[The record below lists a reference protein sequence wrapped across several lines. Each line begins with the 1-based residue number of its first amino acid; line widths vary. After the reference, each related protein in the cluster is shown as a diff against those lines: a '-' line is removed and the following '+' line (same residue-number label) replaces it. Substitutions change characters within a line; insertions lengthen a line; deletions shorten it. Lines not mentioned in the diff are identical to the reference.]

1 MLRSRYTAH
10 PTLFGQSWI
19 VPGLRKRN
27 LRMGRI
33 INPDPKVQQYI
44 DESERQLAMLRGQP
58 AAPSPEQKQAADKQQ
73 IMAALSQL
81 LKTQSA
87 PSAKGTVSAKN
98 LDFAK
103 PYQ

>member
-10 PTLFGQSWI
+10 PTKFGQDWI

-27 LRMGRI
+27 LRMGRAT
-33 INPDPKVQQYI
+33 NANPKVQEYI
-44 DESERQLAMLRGQP
+44 DQSERKLLMLRGQP
-58 AAPSPEQKQAADKQQ
+58 AGTTPEQELQADKQQ
-73 IMAALSQL
+73 IMAALSKL
-81 LKTQSA
+81 LKTQTSVS
-87 PSAKGTVSAKN
+87 PPGTVSAKN

>member
-1 MLRSRYTAH
+1 MLRSKYTAH

-19 VPGLRKRN
+19 VPSLRKRN

-33 INPDPKVQQYI
+33 INPDPKVQRYI
-44 DESERQLAMLRGQP
+44 DESERKLMMLRGQP
-58 AAPSPEQKQAADKQQ
+58 AGPTPEQRKAADKQQ

-81 LKTQSA
+81 MKSQTNTSA
-87 PSAKGTVSAKN
+87 PGTISAKN

>member
-10 PTLFGQSWI
+10 PTKFGQDWI

-27 LRMGRI
+27 LKMGRAT
-33 INPDPKVQQYI
+33 NPNSKIQFYI
-44 DESERQLAMLRGQP
+44 DESERKLMMLRGQP
-58 AAPSPEQKQAADKQQ
+58 AGPTPEQKEQADKQE
-73 IMAALSQL
+73 IMAALSKL
-81 LKTQSA
+81 MKTQTTMT
-87 PSAKGTVSAKN
+87 PPGTVAAKN